1 MANNFDLKKYLAE
14 GKLYEENQSPKFK
27 KDDEVRFNDP
37 KYKQWSGRILS
48 IEEPTPEGEPTYKVH
63 MNSGRLAKYSFG
75 SLGTFKESELSPFR
89 VTSKEESGGIDEVY
103 GGGGEVVIFANG
115 EIIKGTESVKKIPIK
130 DLPQYNTE
138 YYSYDFPIKLN
149 NNPAIQWLKSKL
161 QFKEVDGVIRFTEST
176 FQKFIKKQGIPHHF
190 GLPESYR
197 ERYIKTY
204 LDKNK

>member
-1 MANNFDLKKYLAE
+1 MNNFDLKKYLKE
-14 GKLYEENQSPKFK
+14 GKLFEENQSPKFK

-63 MNSGRLAKYSFG
+63 MDSGRLAKYSFG

-115 EIIKGTESVKKIPIK
+115 EIIKGKESVKKIPIK
-130 DLPQYNTE
+130 HMPE
-138 YYSYDFPIKLN
+138 YTTDYYYYDFPN
-149 NNPAIQWLKSKL
+149 DGNPSIQWLKSNL
-161 QFKEVDGVIRFTEST
+161 QSKEVEGNVRFTEST

-190 GLPESYR
+190 DLPESYR
-197 ERYIKTY
+197 ERYIKAY
-204 LDKNK
+204 LDKNQ

>member
-1 MANNFDLKKYLAE
+1 MKAFDLKKYLAE

-48 IEEPTPEGEPTYKVH
+48 IEEPTSEGEPTYKVH

-103 GGGGEVVIFANG
+103 GGGGEIVIFANG

-130 DLPQYNTE
+130 SLPQYTTD
-138 YYSYDFPIKLN
+138 YYYYDFPN
-149 NNPAIQWLKSKL
+149 DSNPSIQWLKSNL
-161 QFKEVDGVIRFTEST
+161 PSKEVEGNVRFTEST
-176 FQKFIKKQGIPHHF
+176 F
-190 GLPESYR
+190 
-197 ERYIKTY
+197 
-204 LDKNK
+204 